1 MLVTIWD
8 FVDYSVGAEEI
19 YFRSIHSRRQKGL
32 TDALKQ
38 VTSSPLSG
46 TTFMSRGDQNM
57 EDDHL
62 GRSPQRR
69 CTGMMH

>member
-1 MLVTIWD
+1 MLVTIRD
-8 FVDYSVGAEEI
+8 LVDYNVAEEI
-19 YFRSIHSRRQKGL
+19 YFGCIHSRRQKGL
-32 TDALKQ
+32 PDALKQ
-38 VTSSPLSG
+38 VTSSPLPG
-46 TTFMSRGDQNM
+46 MTRGDQNM